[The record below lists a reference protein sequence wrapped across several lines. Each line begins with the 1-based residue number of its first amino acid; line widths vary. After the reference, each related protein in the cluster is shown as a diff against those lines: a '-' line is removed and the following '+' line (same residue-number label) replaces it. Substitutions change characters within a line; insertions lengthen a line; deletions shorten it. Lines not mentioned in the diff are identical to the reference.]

1 MRFCGLGIGFLFVVS
16 LVSGQNQ
23 TTVQHFWNQKEVK
36 HAAIGVCVKHVE
48 SGDVVYEYNAGM
60 ALRPASV
67 VKLLSSALAL
77 KREGDS
83 LTYST
88 NVFYSGKLEEG
99 VLAGNI
105 IVRAGGDPSLD
116 SKYFPEACFVD
127 SVVSAVLGMGIRR
140 VIGNIIVE
148 TGDSPSRIPGS
159 WPWEDVANYYGALYH
174 SFNYRDNTYTLNMR
188 SGKAGTPARL
198 LSVVPFVPGV
208 KFRNEVLSS
217 VKNSNDAW
225 IYGGPE
231 AATLL
236 IQGTIPANRSLFVVK
251 GAMHRPE
258 DCFLVEVEKRLKK
271 AGVVVDKQEVEK
283 GNNGRQLLL
292 TMISPLLK
300 DIVFYTNKN
309 SVNLFAEAL
318 GYLISPTD
326 YAKIVKEELNHIGI
340 DSCGIILKD
349 ACGLSPANAVP
360 AETFTDLLLWARESL
375 GDAFLASLPRG
386 GVDRGLRVYSDHPVL
401 RGNVVAK
408 TGSMFGVRALSGYLK
423 NKKGETL
430 AFTIL
435 VNNYEGD
442 PVKVQE
448 IMRDFL
454 REMAEK

>member
-1 MRFCGLGIGFLFVVS
+1 MRFCGLGVGFLFVAS

-23 TTVQHFWNQKEVK
+23 TTLQHFWNQKEVK
-36 HAAIGVCVKHVE
+36 HAAVGVCVKHVE

-83 LTYST
+83 LTYRTS
-88 NVFYSGKLEEG
+88 VFHTGKMKDG

-105 IVRAGGDPSLD
+105 IIQAGGDPSLD

-127 SVVSAVLGMGIRR
+127 SVVSTITGLGIKR
-140 VIGNIIVE
+140 ITGNIIVE

-188 SGKAGTPARL
+188 SGKVGTPARL
-198 LSVVPFVPGV
+198 LSVVPSVPGV

-236 IQGTIPANRSLFVVK
+236 IQGTIPANRTSFAVK

-258 DCFLVEVEKRLKK
+258 ACFRVEVEKRLKK
-271 AGVVVDKQEVEK
+271 AGIVVDCQELEK
-283 GNNGRQLLL
+283 GSDERHLLL
-292 TMISPLLK
+292 AMTSPLLK

-326 YAKIVKEELNHIGI
+326 YEKTVKDELNHIGI

-349 ACGLSPANAVP
+349 ACGLSPANAVS
-360 AETFTDLLLWARESL
+360 AETFTDLLLWTRDHL
-375 GDAFLASLPRG
+375 RDAFLASLPRG
-386 GVDRGLRVYSDHPVL
+386 GVDWGLRVYSDHPVL

-408 TGSMFGVRALSGYLK
+408 TGSMSGVRALSGYLK
-423 NKKGETL
+423 NKKGKTL

-435 VNNYEGD
+435 VNNYVGD

-454 REMAEK
+454 KEIAEK